1 MARHGLRLRRLA
13 DHVGPQP
20 PPEALPTPCIQK
32 TAGTAGLKVFI
43 SVDIE
48 GAAGIAHWDEAD
60 SGHGDYSEFRE
71 RMTQE
76 AVAACEG
83 ALAAGA
89 TEIWVKDAHGSGRNI
104 LQEALPREAVLVR
117 GWSMHPYA
125 MVQEL
130 DSSFDACCFVGYHGH
145 ASHPDNPLSH
155 TNTGL
160 WNKITVNGED
170 LSEYRQH
177 AHTAALVRPTS
188 KPPLLPLAP
197 VR

>member
-20 PPEALPTPCIQK
+20 PPEPVPTPCAQEA
-32 TAGTAGLKVFI
+32 AGTAGLKVFI

-48 GAAGIAHWDEAD
+48 GATGIAHWDEAD

-160 WNKITVNGED
+160 WNRITVNGDD

-177 AHTAALVRPTS
+177 AYTAALVRPTP
-188 KPPLLPLAP
+188 KLPLPLAP